1 MTYLIAQIW
10 FYLLI
15 TACIAGAMGWF
26 LRGNGKKKLHELD
39 QQWQKNYASVDNER
53 KNYANKVKR
62 LSEVESKNN
71 ELELKILLQ
80 KSSFKQTL
88 LQLQLKKQLEEHCVD
103 S

>member
-15 TACIAGAMGWF
+15 TACIAGATGWL
-26 LRGNGKKKLHELD
+26 LRGSGKKKLHELD
-39 QQWQKNYASVDNER
+39 QQWQKNYTSVENEK
-53 KNYANKVKR
+53 KNYAKKVKK
-62 LSEVESKNN
+62 LSEVETKNN

-80 KSSFKQTL
+80 KSSFEQL
-88 LQLQLKKQLEEHCVD
+88 LLQLKKQPEEGCID